1 MLFGLVIEVDQGF
14 WYGIEGIGRED
25 NYVARVTDLFSWQEQ
40 RFTAAAL
47 SLVINAR
54 SFCVTMR
61 ALEFSLFP

>member
-14 WYGIEGIGRED
+14 CYGIEGIGRED
-25 NYVARVTDLFSWQEQ
+25 NYVVHVTDLFSWQEQ
-40 RFTAAAL
+40 RFTVAAL

-61 ALEFSLFP
+61 TLEFSLFP